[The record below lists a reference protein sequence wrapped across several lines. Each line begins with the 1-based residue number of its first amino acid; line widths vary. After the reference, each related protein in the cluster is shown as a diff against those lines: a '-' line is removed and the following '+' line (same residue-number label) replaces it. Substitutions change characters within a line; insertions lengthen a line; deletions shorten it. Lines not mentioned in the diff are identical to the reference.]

1 MKSKEENKNSTTLSH
16 TRPRMK
22 SKRATLS
29 IYGWVRMKKT
39 EYIKTLQRI
48 NEQIVKYLEYG
59 FTELNPKEHM
69 FELIGWRNKLT
80 YSINI
85 EEDLKAFKRSWDE
98 YKLQYVGNLR
108 EFLETKWRI
117 WNTKTLQN
125 MQN

>member
-1 MKSKEENKNSTTLSH
+1 
-16 TRPRMK
+16 
-22 SKRATLS
+22 
-29 IYGWVRMKKT
+29 
-39 EYIKTLQRI
+39 
-48 NEQIVKYLEYG
+48 
-59 FTELNPKEHM
+59 M
-69 FELIGWRNKLT
+69 FELIGRRNKLT

-85 EEDLKAFKRSWDE
+85 EEDIKAFKRSWDE